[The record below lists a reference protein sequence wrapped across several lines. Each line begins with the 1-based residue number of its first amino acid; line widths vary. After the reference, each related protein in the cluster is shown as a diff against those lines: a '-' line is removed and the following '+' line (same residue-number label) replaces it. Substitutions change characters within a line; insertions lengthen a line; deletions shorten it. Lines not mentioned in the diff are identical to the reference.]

1 MKYCDY
7 LTYTAVDFS
16 TDPYFLTWRWF
27 QTEEANLF
35 CTRFLSQYPEKS
47 EEISLAIKIVESVV
61 EDNKASFSNNEKERA
76 IKRLTVKVDRHKQ
89 RKKIAI
95 SSLSA
100 AVILA
105 CLFFFPFNNSDHLPG
120 GDEVALIDFPER
132 EIQLILPTGD
142 RTSFKEDIQISYD
155 KTGNVTVQNKAGEM
169 LDRHESIQG
178 PVALNR
184 LIVPKGKRSSLLLE
198 DGSSIWINSGTTV
211 EFPSTFVG
219 LDERKIKVEG
229 EIYIEVENDVHR
241 PFLVETTNFGV
252 RVLGTKFNVSAYSE
266 DPVKHVTVVEGLVS
280 TVSGKGEKEELIG
293 PSQQLTIS
301 GQGTTLK
308 NVDVAYYVSWKDGFL
323 CFESEP
329 LGSILTC
336 LSRYY
341 DIQLVYGN
349 DIEAIRC
356 SGKLYLFDEWQVVF
370 DNITKVSPVE
380 YFVKNNKI
388 TFKYNSSIK
397 VPPM

>member
-1 MKYCDY
+1 M
-7 LTYTAVDFS
+7 
-16 TDPYFLTWRWF
+16 
-27 QTEEANLF
+27 
-35 CTRFLSQYPEKS
+35 
-47 EEISLAIKIVESVV
+47 
-61 EDNKASFSNNEKERA
+61 
-76 IKRLTVKVDRHKQ
+76 
-89 RKKIAI
+89 
-95 SSLSA
+95 
-100 AVILA
+100 
-105 CLFFFPFNNSDHLPG
+105 
-120 GDEVALIDFPER
+120 
-132 EIQLILPTGD
+132 
-142 RTSFKEDIQISYD
+142 
-155 KTGNVTVQNKAGEM
+155 
-169 LDRHESIQG
+169 
-178 PVALNR
+178 
-184 LIVPKGKRSSLLLE
+184 
-198 DGSSIWINSGTTV
+198 
-211 EFPSTFVG
+211 
-219 LDERKIKVEG
+219 
-229 EIYIEVENDVHR
+229 
-241 PFLVETTNFGV
+241 
-252 RVLGTKFNVSAYSE
+252 
-266 DPVKHVTVVEGLVS
+266 
-280 TVSGKGEKEELIG
+280 
-293 PSQQLTIS
+293 TIS